1 MPLWKIAGEAMERR
15 ESRKGYPMKKNE
27 GNRFKTVELAYM
39 AVCVVLIA
47 VCSWI
52 SIPATIPF
60 TLQTFAV
67 FSVLELIGGRRGTI
81 SILVYLLLAAIG
93 VPVLSGFAGGLGA
106 VLGVT
111 GGYILGFVFIGL
123 IYWLGEALIGKTLPV
138 RIASML
144 IGLAVCYAFGTA
156 WFISVYARQTGAIG
170 LGTALGWCVVPF
182 ILPDIAKL
190 ALAVL
195 LSSRLRH
202 TRLFR
207 FPA

>member
-1 MPLWKIAGEAMERR
+1 MERR